1 MGHSKV
7 CLAWHPALNSGCEWL
22 VKEELQQGKQRED
35 FPKDIC
41 QLLATVSLGQ
51 FLSHMVP
58 SLSSKTLVQPPF
70 EMVWK
75 HSLLPWT
82 CWWKWGACCSQ
93 GVLTKL
99 HGTIFGVD
107 SLTSMNSTR
116 DGVPASV
123 QTSSQPPSPSGNCVE
138 DQKLP
143 SQGLGDLIRRWKCQG
158 SRGLRYN
165 MLQSPWCVMFFFSPV
180 FPHPTGLSAYAQG
193 QLWYCTV
200 QVWAESNTW
209 KTWYRTMDYTS

>member
-1 MGHSKV
+1 MKTFTAPMNMLIEME
-7 CLAWHPALNSGCEWL
+7 CL
-22 VKEELQQGKQRED
+22 LQPGGADKASWDYFWSRQFDQH
-35 FPKDIC
+35 
-41 QLLATVSLGQ
+41 QLHKRWS
-51 FLSHMVP
+51 P
-58 SLSSKTLVQPPF
+58 SLSSNEFSATF
-70 EMVWK
+70 
-75 HSLLPWT
+75 T
-82 CWWKWGACCSQ
+82 
-93 GVLTKL
+93 
-99 HGTIFGVD
+99 
-107 SLTSMNSTR
+107 
-116 DGVPASV
+116 
-123 QTSSQPPSPSGNCVE
+123 SGNCVE

-209 KTWYRTMDYTS
+209 KTWYRAMDYTS